1 MIDALIHLREN
12 MVSHY
17 NTRYGTLVLLTTLE
31 FYGDLRPKRNCTL
44 QHLVAGWQL
53 GLRPGRLS

>member
-1 MIDALIHLREN
+1 MIDELIHLREN

-31 FYGDLRPKRNCTL
+31 FYGDLRGTAHCSAWW
-44 QHLVAGWQL
+44 QAG
-53 GLRPGRLS
+53 S